1 MDPCEEGLPHG
12 LGFEGCF
19 ANASLALRPKDL
31 PIACLVGD
39 NAYFFTTP
47 WLDVTTTCIIQT
59 IKVTLL
65 V

>member
-1 MDPCEEGLPHG
+1 MVLDSRE
-12 LGFEGCF
+12 CF